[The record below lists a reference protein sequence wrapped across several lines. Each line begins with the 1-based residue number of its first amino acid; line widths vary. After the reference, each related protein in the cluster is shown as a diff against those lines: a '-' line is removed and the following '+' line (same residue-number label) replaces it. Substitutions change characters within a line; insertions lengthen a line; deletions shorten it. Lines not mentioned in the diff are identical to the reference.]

1 MMHFMA
7 SRVRRMLFLYKNN
20 KNNQNNV
27 DSKTNQDVKCIPFDK
42 KKFDLRKVELLR
54 TVGTGT
60 FGRVIVVHDKCSQ
73 QYYALK
79 VLIIEELVRLKQVEH
94 VKNEKSI
101 LMQLNHP
108 FIVKLENFQLFSNQI
123 VNIDKMYWTGHD
135 AKFLY
140 MLFEYVCGGELF
152 KYLREVGH
160 FSSETTRFYTSEII
174 LALKYLHS
182 LNIVYRDLKPE
193 NLLLDYSGHLKMTD
207 FGFAKHVKDRTY
219 SLCGTPEYLAPEI
232 LQGKGHNHAADWW
245 TTGIIIYEMLVGR
258 PPFYDENDNRLYIY
272 QKIVSG
278 DFDFPDE
285 IVDENA
291 KSIVRKFLRVNL
303 NERLGSSKDSM
314 YEILEHP
321 WFSDICWSDVFQRKL
336 KPPIIPNVQSDG
348 DTCCYEQYFEQDW
361 SEIPLSSISSRNLFK
376 EF

>member
-1 MMHFMA
+1 MNIQ
-7 SRVRRMLFLYKNN
+7 K
-20 KNNQNNV
+20 
-27 DSKTNQDVKCIPFDK
+27 
-42 KKFDLRKVELLR
+42 DLEVNLNFFISFI
-54 TVGTGT
+54 GTGT

-108 FIVKLENFQLFSNQI
+108 FIVKL
-123 VNIDKMYWTGHD
+123 YWTGHD

-245 TTGIIIYEMLVGR
+245 TTGIIIYEMLVG
-258 PPFYDENDNRLYIY
+258 FILMHFIITNR
-272 QKIVSG
+272 
-278 DFDFPDE
+278 
-285 IVDENA
+285 
-291 KSIVRKFLRVNL
+291 SIVRKFLRVNL
-303 NERLGSSKDSM
+303 NERLGSSKLLFANDLLIIFENYTDEKCTYYFCLSVYILLQDSM

>member
-27 DSKTNQDVKCIPFDK
+27 DSKTNQDVKSIPFDK

-108 FIVKLENFQLFSNQI
+108 FIVKL
-123 VNIDKMYWTGHD
+123 YWTGHD

-258 PPFYDENDNRLYIY
+258 PPFYDENDNRLCIY

>member
-1 MMHFMA
+1 
-7 SRVRRMLFLYKNN
+7 MLFLYKNN

-27 DSKTNQDVKCIPFDK
+27 DSKTNQDVKSIPFDK

-108 FIVKLENFQLFSNQI
+108 FIVKL
-123 VNIDKMYWTGHD
+123 YWTGHD
-135 AKFLY
+135 AKFFIHVIRIL
-140 MLFEYVCGGELF
+140 
-152 KYLREVGH
+152 GH

>member
-1 MMHFMA
+1 M
-7 SRVRRMLFLYKNN
+7 
-20 KNNQNNV
+20 
-27 DSKTNQDVKCIPFDK
+27 
-42 KKFDLRKVELLR
+42 
-54 TVGTGT
+54 
-60 FGRVIVVHDKCSQ
+60 
-73 QYYALK
+73 
-79 VLIIEELVRLKQVEH
+79 
-94 VKNEKSI
+94 
-101 LMQLNHP
+101 
-108 FIVKLENFQLFSNQI
+108 
-123 VNIDKMYWTGHD
+123 
-135 AKFLY
+135 
-140 MLFEYVCGGELF
+140 
-152 KYLREVGH
+152 
-160 FSSETTRFYTSEII
+160 
-174 LALKYLHS
+174 
-182 LNIVYRDLKPE
+182 NIVYRDLKPE

-245 TTGIIIYEMLVGR
+245 TTGIIIYEMLVGTVHFCCKPVTFAKKKQRPLTFTGLEADMKTMNYNWTELERIAWDRVGWRMLVSGLCSFTSSNRRNR
-258 PPFYDENDNRLYIY
+258 PPFYDENDNRLCIY

-291 KSIVRKFLRVNL
+291 NFILMHFIVTNRSIVRKFLRVNL